1 MLRLTSLSNKYARRT
16 LRALHAQTQG
26 YPYPARLLSTV
37 DRSLT
42 NPFTLTAHAGK
53 AAIWPGQVAEKL
65 VGNIVQVQAT
75 GEATARPFG
84 LFANFVGGTLSDIPA
99 EEDAVGIWR
108 GAGSVWELLAPVF
121 VATNVTTFAAAEAG
135 TVATEVYGTASDA
148 TGRMV
153 FTQGVS
159 TPGVTGDV
167 ARLLAAYSADAIEVE
182 LLV

>member
-26 YPYPARLLSTV
+26 YPYAARLSSAA

-42 NPFTLTAHAGK
+42 NPFSLAAHAGK

-75 GEATARPFG
+75 GEPTARPFG
-84 LFANFVGGTLSDIPA
+84 LFANFVGGSLSDIPA
-99 EEDAVGIWR
+99 EEDAVGVWR
-108 GAGSVWELLAPVF
+108 GVGSVWEILAPVF
-121 VATNVTTFAAAEAG
+121 VDTGLAALAAAEAG
-135 TVATEVYGTASDA
+135 TAATEVYGLADA
-148 TGRMV
+148 TGRLV
-153 FTQGVS
+153 FTAGAQAA
-159 TPGVTGDV
+159 PGDA
-167 ARLLAAYSADAIEVE
+167 ARLLARYSANAVEVE